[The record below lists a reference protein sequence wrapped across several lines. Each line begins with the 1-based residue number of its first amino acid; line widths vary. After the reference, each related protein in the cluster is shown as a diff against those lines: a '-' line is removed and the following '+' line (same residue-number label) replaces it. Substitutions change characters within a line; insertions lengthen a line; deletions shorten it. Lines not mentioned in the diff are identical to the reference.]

1 MQHDKFITQE
11 AQSAVSNTVCKSL
24 HGETMRVFITLL
36 YVLQVFNTLKRCCI
50 FSRPYLQWVDVCRCC
65 RATVAA
71 AVAVA
76 VVVMNAWFT

>member
-36 YVLQVFNTLKRCCI
+36 YVFAGFNTLKRCI
-50 FSRPYLQWVDVCRCC
+50 S
-65 RATVAA
+65 TVGGR
-71 AVAVA
+71 VSVL
-76 VVVMNAWFT
+76 